1 MPSLAPDEY
10 LDHVWHMLGE
20 ARDGKPL
27 EWQELQAYANMTGK
41 TLTAE
46 EWETVYDMSRAYCS
60 EMQNRSPF
68 AVSPLEKAQSNE

>member
-10 LDHVWHMLGE
+10 LDQLWHKLGE

-27 EWQELQAYANMTGK
+27 QWQELQAYANMTGK

-68 AVSPLEKAQSNE
+68 AVSPLEKALKND

>member
-1 MPSLAPDEY
+1 MPSLAPDET
-10 LDHVWHMLGE
+10 LHEVWHALGE

-68 AVSPLEKAQSNE
+68 AVSPMEKAQADE